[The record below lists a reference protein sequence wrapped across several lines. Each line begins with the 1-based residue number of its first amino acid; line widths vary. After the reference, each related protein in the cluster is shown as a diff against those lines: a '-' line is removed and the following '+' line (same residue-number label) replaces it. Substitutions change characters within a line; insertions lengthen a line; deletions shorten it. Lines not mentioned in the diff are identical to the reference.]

1 MGSQSRSCY
10 IFKLLT
16 SKDLMDG
23 IGGTV
28 KNVIFR
34 KVKSG
39 QLVVHSPFEFYEA
52 VTKFVPSIHSVYLPE
67 NESIVEPED
76 ISMGRKMDQTLKI
89 HKPERKCSQ
98 NGDIY
103 INFFKIVDD
112 EDPFHVKGYW
122 GKSEII
128 CNYVETSES
137 DDECAK
143 C

>member
-16 SKDLMDG
+16 SKDPMDG

-28 KNVIFR
+28 
-34 KVKSG
+34 
-39 QLVVHSPFEFYEA
+39 
-52 VTKFVPSIHSVYLPE
+52 PE

-76 ISMGRKMDQTLKI
+76 ISMARKIDQTLKI

-98 NGDIY
+98 NGDTY
-103 INFFKIVDD
+103 TNFFKIADD
-112 EDPFHVKGYW
+112 EDPFYVKGYW